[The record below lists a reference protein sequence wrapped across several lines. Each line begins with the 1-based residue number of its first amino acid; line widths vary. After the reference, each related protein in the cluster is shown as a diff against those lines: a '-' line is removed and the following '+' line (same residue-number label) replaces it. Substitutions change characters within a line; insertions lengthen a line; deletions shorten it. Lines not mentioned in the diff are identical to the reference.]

1 MRFLPLFAAVAWAP
15 PTALSAPTSHD
26 EALTKREDL
35 CHLGEPPALCQP
47 DPSVTVEET
56 ALRAYQ
62 FYRAFVLDGDPALM
76 FSLIDSV
83 YEVSLSHLVKS
94 CEWVT

>member
-1 MRFLPLFAAVAWAP
+1 MFILVTMRFLPLLAAGSLAP
-15 PTALSAPTSHD
+15 LAAFSAPTGQD
-26 EALTKREDL
+26 EGLEKREDL

-62 FYRAFVLDGDPALM
+62 FYRAFVVDGDPATM

-83 YEVSLSHLVKS
+83 YEVSVP
-94 CEWVT
+94 